1 MAISTTYSIRPA
13 TEEDLP
19 AILNLYGEAGLDGG
33 HRMDL
38 ERARDMLARFAD
50 YPDYRLFVVA
60 DTVGKPIA
68 TYALLIMDNVA
79 HNGQPIAIVEQIAVN
94 RSHQRQGQQG
104 ERSKE
109 GAEQPGSQVGGSIGS
124 RYPCRSRP
132 GGGTEVAG
140 STPPARADPAS
151 APGRTAP
158 AAIRS

>member
-94 RSHQRQGQQG
+94 RSHQRQGLGTYMMQHAMREARVKG
-104 ERSKE
+104 CYKLGLSSHTDYEHAHTFYDKL
-109 GAEQPGSQVGGSIGS
+109 GFS
-124 RYPCRSRP
+124 RHGYSFY
-132 GGGTEVAG
+132 VKI
-140 STPPARADPAS
+140 S
-151 APGRTAP
+151 
-158 AAIRS
+158 